1 MAALRGILRKI
12 NWLFVITVVLPT
24 SLAATYYGYI
34 ASDIYISE
42 SRFVVR
48 SPQKQQ
54 SSGLLGALMQDAGF
68 SRSQEDT
75 YAVHDYILSRDA
87 MYKLDKILD
96 IKHAYSD
103 SKIDFM
109 KRFPTLGMDDS
120 YEDFY
125 KHYQDY
131 IQVDSD
137 SKTSISVLRVS
148 AFTAQD
154 SRRINELLLSM
165 AEGLVN
171 KLNERARNDLIQFA
185 SVEAKI
191 AEENARNASQALSKF
206 RSKQSVFD
214 PEKQSALQLQQ
225 IAKLQ
230 DELIAV
236 KTQIAQVKAFTP
248 DNPQLPMLQK
258 RADSLNKEI
267 ELESAKV
274 TSGNDGSLS
283 SKAADYERLVLDRAF
298 ADKQLATAM
307 AALETARNEAQ
318 RQQLYLERLAQPSLP
333 DVAVEPKRFKATLV
347 VFIIGLMLWGIL
359 SLLFAAVLEHRE

>member
-1 MAALRGILRKI
+1 MAGLNRLFNKI
-12 NWLFVITVVLPT
+12 NWLLVLTVLLPS
-24 SLAATYYGYI
+24 SLAVVYYGMI

-48 SPQKQQ
+48 SPQKQP
-54 SSGLLGALMQDAGF
+54 SGGLLGALMQDAGF
-68 SRSQEDT
+68 AQSQEDT

-87 MYKLDKILD
+87 MYKLDKILNM
-96 IKHAYSD
+96 KTAYSD
-103 SKIDFM
+103 ANIDFIN
-109 KRFPTLGMDDS
+109 RFPTIGTEDS
-120 YEDFY
+120 FEDFY
-125 KHYQDY
+125 KHYQKY
-131 IQVDSD
+131 ISVDSD

-148 AFTAQD
+148 AFSAQD

-185 SVEAKI
+185 TVEAKI
-191 AEENARNASQALSKF
+191 AEENARNASAALSNY

-236 KTQIAQVKAFTP
+236 KTQVSQVRAFTP

-258 RADSLNKEI
+258 RAESLQKEI
-267 ELESAKV
+267 ALESAKV
-274 TSGNDGSLS
+274 TSSGEGSLS
-283 SKAADYERLVLDRAF
+283 SKAANYERLVLDRAF
-298 ADKQLATAM
+298 ADKQLASAM
-307 AALETARNEAQ
+307 AALEAARNEAQ

-333 DVAVEPKRFKATLV
+333 DIAVEPKRIKSSFI
-347 VFIIGLMLWGIL
+347 VFILGMVIWGIL
-359 SLLFAAVLEHRE
+359 SLFLKAVKEHHE